1 MIAAAN
7 FDVTAA
13 VILFIVLLISN
24 TVHEAAHALFA
35 KLGGDLTAYK
45 GGQVSLNPLPHI
57 RREPFGMVLLPLITI
72 VSSGGTMCLGYASAP
87 IDPVWAFHHPK
98 RAALVSAAG
107 PLSNLVLAAIAF
119 SVLQYVGRPE
129 SSEGDAVRRIAGVFL
144 MLNLLLAVL
153 NLFPLPPLDGSGVLG
168 GLVKPVRVL
177 YDNLARLPM
186 FPIAV
191 LVLVM
196 YVMPTVINPIW
207 NVVNGW
213 LDYRLPYHFG

>member
-1 MIAAAN
+1 VIAAAN

>member
-1 MIAAAN
+1 M
-7 FDVTAA
+7 
-13 VILFIVLLISN
+13 
-24 TVHEAAHALFA
+24 
-35 KLGGDLTAYK
+35 
-45 GGQVSLNPLPHI
+45 
-57 RREPFGMVLLPLITI
+57 
-72 VSSGGTMCLGYASAP
+72 
-87 IDPVWAFHHPK
+87 
-98 RAALVSAAG
+98 
-107 PLSNLVLAAIAF
+107 LAAIAF